1 MGVEG
6 METVRSSLPSI
17 LEGFRERPYGHV
29 VHFGRHR
36 RDEAVVIS
44 TAEYERLA
52 AAERQLEEL
61 ERLGALRLVRDRLRD
76 GRFTDGSV
84 DELFAAADATAQ

>member
-1 MGVEG
+1 MGAEG

-17 LEGFRERPYGHV
+17 LESFRDRPYGSA

-36 RDEAVVIS
+36 RDEAVVMS

-52 AAERQLEEL
+52 AAERHLEEL

-76 GRFTDGSV
+76 RRFTEGSL
-84 DELFAAADATAQ
+84 DELFAAADATTQ